1 MFDMKKV
8 EIEWGGKTLTLET
21 GRVARQADGA
31 VLATYG
37 ETVVLCAVTAA
48 RTVKE
53 GQDFFP
59 LTVHY
64 QEKFSAAGRI
74 PGGFFKRERGATEK
88 ETLTSRLIDRPIRPL
103 FPDGFY
109 NEINVIAQ
117 VLSYD
122 GETESDILAMIA
134 ASAALTVSGVP
145 FMGPIAAAR
154 VGYKDGE
161 YQLNPSM
168 EEVAEGQLDLIV
180 AGTHDAVMMVES
192 EARELSEE
200 VMLGA
205 VMFAHRECKKVIEAI
220 ISLAE
225 KAAKD
230 PWELAAQAD
239 QAEVKQTLKHLI
251 GADLE
256 AAYKITD
263 KQKRQDAVND
273 ARAKAREAFDE
284 QEPQAYM
291 AALKLVKKLE
301 AEIVRGAILKTGKR
315 IDGRDTTQVRPIEAI
330 VGFLPRTH
338 GSALFTR
345 GETQAICT
353 TTLGTKDSEQMID
366 GLTGLSYERFMLH
379 YNFPPYSVGEVGRFG
394 APSRRDV
401 GHGKLAWR
409 ALKGVLPAHEDFPY
423 TIRVLSDITE
433 SNGSSSMATVCGGS
447 LSMMDA
453 GVPLKRPVSGIAMGL
468 ILEGKDFAVLSDILG
483 DEDHLGDMDF
493 KVAGTSEGITSL
505 QMDIKIA
512 GITEEIMKAA
522 LAQANEGRAHI
533 LGEMAKA
540 LDHSREELS
549 AHAPRIETMQ
559 IAKDKIRDVI
569 GTGGKIIREIVAT
582 TGAKVDI
589 DDEGVI
595 KISSSD
601 LSQIEAARKWIAGI
615 VEEAEVGRIYE
626 GKVVNIV
633 DFGAFVNFMGGKD
646 GLVHVSEIRNE
657 RVESVRDVLEEGQEV
672 KVKVLEIDPR
682 GKVRLSMRVVD
693 QETGA
698 ELEDTRPPREGRE
711 DRGPRGDRDR
721 GPRRDGG
728 DRGRGPRRDGGGR
741 DRGPRREGGDRDD
754 RPRGEA
760 RGDRDDRPRA
770 EGDREDRPRSDT
782 DRDDRPKGERGGRDD
797 RGGDRPPRSDRG
809 RGRDRD
815 GDDGEA
821 PKFAPAFLTR
831 DDD

>member
-1 MFDMKKV
+1 MFNTKTV
-8 EIEWGGKTLTLET
+8 EIEWGGQTLKLET

-31 VLATYG
+31 VLATLG

-48 RTVKE
+48 RSVKE

-64 QEKFSAAGRI
+64 QEKYSAAGRI

-88 ETLTSRLIDRPIRPL
+88 ETLVSRLIDRPIRPL
-103 FPDGFY
+103 FPEGFY

-122 GETESDILAMIA
+122 GENEPDILAMVA
-134 ASAALTVSGVP
+134 ASAALTLSGVP

-154 VGYKDGE
+154 VGYVDGE
-161 YQLNPSM
+161 YILNPTD
-168 EEVAEGQLDLIV
+168 EQVAAGDLDLVV

-192 EARELSEE
+192 EAKELSED

-205 VMFAHRECKKVIEAI
+205 VMFAHRGIQSVIGAI
-220 ISLAE
+220 IKLAE
-225 KAAKD
+225 QAAKE
-230 PWELAAQAD
+230 PWPMAAQAD
-239 QAEVKQTLKHLI
+239 LSAAKTKLKKLI
-251 GADLE
+251 GKDIE
-256 AAYKITD
+256 AAYKLTD
-263 KQKRQDAVND
+263 KSARSSALNE
-273 ARAKAREAFDE
+273 ARAKAKEAFSDAT
-284 QEPQAYM
+284 PQDQM
-291 AALKLVKKLE
+291 AASKLVKKLE
-301 AEIVRGAILKTGKR
+301 AEIVRTAILKNGQR
-315 IDGRDTTQVRPIEAI
+315 IDGRTTTQIRPIDAM

-345 GETQAICT
+345 GETQSICT
-353 TTLGTKDSEQMID
+353 TTLGTKDAEQMID
-366 GLTGLSYERFMLH
+366 GLTGLRYEHFMLH

-394 APSRRDV
+394 APGRREV

-409 ALKGVLPAHEDFPY
+409 ALHPVLPTKDEFPY

-468 ILEGKDFAVLSDILG
+468 ILEGKDFAVISDILG

-493 KVAGTSEGITSL
+493 KVAGTSEGITTM

-512 GITEEIMKAA
+512 GITEEIMKQALKQAA
-522 LAQANEGRAHI
+522 EGRAHI

-540 LDHSREELS
+540 LDHTREELS
-549 AHAPRIETMQ
+549 AHAPRIETIQ
-559 IAKDKIRDVI
+559 IDKSKIREVI
-569 GTGGKIIREIVAT
+569 GTGGKVIREIVAE

-589 DDEGVI
+589 DDEGLI

-601 LSQIEAARKWIAGI
+601 LTQIEAAKKWILGI
-615 VEEAEVGRIYE
+615 VEEAEVGKIYN
-626 GKVVNIV
+626 GKVVNLV

-657 RVESVRDVLEEGQEV
+657 RVEKVADVLSEGQEV

-698 ELEDTRPPREGRE
+698 ELEDTRPPREERPRGDRGDRGPRRDGG
-711 DRGPRGDRDR
+711 DRGPRGGGGGRDR

-728 DRGRGPRRDGGGR
+728 DRG
-741 DRGPRREGGDRDD
+741 PRRERSEGGKD
-754 RPRGEA
+754 
-760 RGDRDDRPRA
+760 
-770 EGDREDRPRSDT
+770 EGPEP
-782 DRDDRPKGERGGRDD
+782 E
-797 RGGDRPPRSDRG
+797 
-809 RGRDRD
+809 
-815 GDDGEA
+815 
-821 PKFAPAFLTR
+821 FAPAFLTR